1 MSSKKQQLSNSN
13 LFVSFQL
20 LPCAP
25 TGDIMWDFLKE
36 RTKILRDFS
45 WSPGL
50 MYYLL
55 RVKIF
60 VMCFYEMYTLNIVV
74 LKK

>member
-1 MSSKKQQLSNSN
+1 
-13 LFVSFQL
+13 
-20 LPCAP
+20 
-25 TGDIMWDFLKE
+25 MWDFLKE

-60 VMCFYEMYTLNIVV
+60 VMCFYEMYTFKHSGFKKIIFKRSLFLSLIMNISI
-74 LKK
+74 LPFDGL